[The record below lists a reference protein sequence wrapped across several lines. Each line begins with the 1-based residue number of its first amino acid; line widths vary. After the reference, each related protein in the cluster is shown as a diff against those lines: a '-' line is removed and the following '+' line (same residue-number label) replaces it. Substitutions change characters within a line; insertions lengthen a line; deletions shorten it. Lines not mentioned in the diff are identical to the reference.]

1 MLCTPITMKSNVKP
15 ILMVLIMISTSLA
28 GCITGDSGDDNVPV
42 TAVFSYSPTTDI
54 RTGDSVELDASASL
68 PQDGSL
74 TYSWDCDGDGAAD
87 ETGQKTDCSWEVEG
101 TYSVTL
107 TVASGGV
114 SNSQTKDI
122 VVSEAPVGTPVAE
135 ITQYADEEDCLYDEI
150 DETKNILVWICAMD
164 KSQSDRE
171 VTETTTVQLDGSD
184 SESGGNSE
192 YITTWN
198 WDINLEYDSDGD
210 GNLENDADLTGESVE
225 WKDVA
230 PGEYEVNLS
239 VTNSAGEIDGDKIKV
254 YVSYY
259 GEWKDFQIDGKTSNT
274 PKEIEFDMSVVYDR
288 DQGNTIRKVET
299 ILTYP
304 QLDDDCWAGES
315 QCGNTLDIFAFNEE
329 DEEATNTTETANENR
344 DAGDCDDDENYC
356 VMLLLSSYMFTDT
369 ESTYGDGDW
378 IMKISNDMLR
388 DAQIESM
395 VIILHY
401 K

>member
-1 MLCTPITMKSNVKP
+1 MLCTPSTMKPHVKP
-15 ILMVLIMISTSLA
+15 ILMALIMISTSLS
-28 GCITGDSGDDNVPV
+28 GCIFGDESENEVPV
-42 TAVFSYSPTTDI
+42 TAVFSYSPTSNI
-54 RTGDSVELDASASL
+54 RTGDSVELDGSASL

-107 TVASGGV
+107 TVASGGK
-114 SNSQTKDI
+114 SNSQTKEI
-122 VVSEAPVGTPVAE
+122 TVTEAPVGSPKAE

-164 KSQSDRE
+164 KSESDRE
-171 VTETTTVQLDGSD
+171 ITETTTILLDASD
-184 SESGGNSE
+184 SESGGDSE

-210 GNLENDADLTGESVE
+210 GNLENDADLIGESVE

-239 VTNSAGEIDGDKIKV
+239 VTNSAGAMDGDKIKV

-259 GEWKDFQIDGKTSNT
+259 GEWKDFQIDGNNSGS
-274 PKEIEFDMSVVYDR
+274 PKVIEFDMPVVYDR

-304 QLDDDCWAGES
+304 QLDGDQPFGNDVE
-315 QCGNTLDIFAFNEE
+315 NTLNLYAFNEE
-329 DEEATNTTETANENR
+329 EEEAANTSDTANENR
-344 DAGDCDDDENYC
+344 DEGDCDSENYC
-356 VMLLLSSYMFTDT
+356 VLLLLSSYMFMDT
-369 ESTYGDGDW
+369 ESTWDDGEW
-378 IMKISNDMLR
+378 MMQIRNNRWNDV
-388 DAQIESM
+388 QVESM

>member
-1 MLCTPITMKSNVKP
+1 
-15 ILMVLIMISTSLA
+15 MISTSLS
-28 GCITGDSGDDNVPV
+28 GCIFGDESENEVPV
-42 TAVFSYSPTTDI
+42 TAVFSYSPTSNI
-54 RTGDSVELDASASL
+54 RTGDSVELDGSASL

-107 TVASGGV
+107 TVASGGK
-114 SNSQTKDI
+114 SNSQTKEI
-122 VVSEAPVGTPVAE
+122 TVTEAPVGSPKAE

-164 KSQSDRE
+164 KSESDRE
-171 VTETTTVQLDGSD
+171 ITETTTILLDASD
-184 SESGGNSE
+184 SESGGDSE

-210 GNLENDADLTGESVE
+210 GNLENDADLIGESVE

-239 VTNSAGEIDGDKIKV
+239 VTNSAGAMDGDKIKV

-259 GEWKDFQIDGKTSNT
+259 GEWKDFQIDGNNSGS
-274 PKEIEFDMSVVYDR
+274 PKVIEFDMPVVYDR

-304 QLDDDCWAGES
+304 QLDGDQPFGNDVE
-315 QCGNTLDIFAFNEE
+315 NTLNLYAFNEE
-329 DEEATNTTETANENR
+329 EEEAANTSDTANENR
-344 DAGDCDDDENYC
+344 DEGDCDSENYC
-356 VMLLLSSYMFTDT
+356 VLLLLSSYMFMDT
-369 ESTYGDGDW
+369 ESTWDDGEW
-378 IMKISNDMLR
+378 MMQIRNNRWNDV
-388 DAQIESM
+388 QVESM

-401 K
+401 N

>member
-1 MLCTPITMKSNVKP
+1 
-15 ILMVLIMISTSLA
+15 MISTSLS
-28 GCITGDSGDDNVPV
+28 GCIFGDESENEVPV
-42 TAVFSYSPTTDI
+42 TAVFSYSPTSNI
-54 RTGDSVELDASASL
+54 RTGDSVELDGSASL

-107 TVASGGV
+107 TVASGGK
-114 SNSQTKDI
+114 SNSQTKEI
-122 VVSEAPVGTPVAE
+122 TVTEAPVGSPKAE

-164 KSQSDRE
+164 KSESDRE
-171 VTETTTVQLDGSD
+171 ITETTTILLDASD
-184 SESGGNSE
+184 SESGGDSE

-210 GNLENDADLTGESVE
+210 GNLENDADLIGESVE

-239 VTNSAGEIDGDKIKV
+239 VTNSAGAMDGDKIKV

-259 GEWKDFQIDGKTSNT
+259 GEWKDFQIDGNNSGS
-274 PKEIEFDMSVVYDR
+274 PKVIEFDMPVVYDR

-304 QLDDDCWAGES
+304 QLDGDQPFGNDVE
-315 QCGNTLDIFAFNEE
+315 NTLNLYAFNEE
-329 DEEATNTTETANENR
+329 EEEAANTSDTANENR
-344 DAGDCDDDENYC
+344 DEGDCDSENYC
-356 VMLLLSSYMFTDT
+356 VSLLLSSYMFMDT
-369 ESTYGDGDW
+369 ESTWDDGEW
-378 IMKISNDMLR
+378 MMQIRNNRWNDV
-388 DAQIESM
+388 QVESM

>member
-1 MLCTPITMKSNVKP
+1 MKSHVKP
-15 ILMVLIMISTSLA
+15 ILVVLIMVSISLA
-28 GCITGDSGDDNVPV
+28 GCITGDSRDDDVPV
-42 TAVFSYSPTTDI
+42 TAVFSYSPTSNI

-122 VVSEAPVGTPVAE
+122 VVTEAPVGTPTAE
-135 ITQYADEEDCLYDEI
+135 ITQYADEEDCQFDEI

-164 KSQSDRE
+164 KSDSDRE

-184 SESGGNSE
+184 SESGGDSE
-192 YITTWN
+192 YITSWS

-239 VTNSAGEIDGDKIKV
+239 VTNSAGSMDGDKIKV

-259 GEWKDFQIDGKTSNT
+259 GEWTDFQIDGNNSGS
-274 PKEIEFDMSVVYDR
+274 PKVIEFDMPVVYDR

-304 QLDDDCWAGES
+304 QLDGD
-315 QCGNTLDIFAFNEE
+315 QPFGNDVENILNLYAFNEE
-329 DEEATNTTETANENR
+329 DEEASNTSETANENR

-356 VMLLLSSYMFTDT
+356 VMLLLSSYMFTET
-369 ESTYGDGDW
+369 ESTYGDGEW
-378 IMKISNDMLR
+378 LMQIRNNRWNDV
-388 DAQIESM
+388 QIESM

>member
-1 MLCTPITMKSNVKP
+1 MLCTPCTMKSNVKP
-15 ILMVLIMISTSLA
+15 ILIFLIMVSTSLA
-28 GCITGDSGDDNVPV
+28 GCITGDSGDDDVPV

-54 RTGDSVELDASASL
+54 RTGDSVELDASSSL
-68 PQDGSL
+68 PKDGSL

-107 TVASGGV
+107 TVTSGGI

-122 VVSEAPVGTPVAE
+122 VVTVAPVGTPKAE
-135 ITQYADEEDCLYDEI
+135 ITQYADEEDCQFDDIE
-150 DETKNILVWICAMD
+150 EMKNIVVWICGMD

-171 VTETTTVQLDGSD
+171 ITETTTVQLDGSE
-184 SESGGNSE
+184 SESGGDSE
-192 YITTWN
+192 YITTWS

-239 VTNSAGEIDGDKIKV
+239 VTNSAGSIDGDKIKV

-259 GEWKDFQIDGKTSNT
+259 GEWKDFQIDGNNSGS
-274 PKEIEFDMSVVYDR
+274 PKVVEFDMSVVYDR

-299 ILTYP
+299 ILTYEQVDSDC
-304 QLDDDCWAGES
+304 QLGAS
-315 QCGNTLDIFAFNEE
+315 NCGNTLNLYAFNEE
-329 DEEATNTTETANENR
+329 DEEAANTSETANENR
-344 DAGDCDDDENYC
+344 DAGDCESENYC
-356 VMLLLSSYMFTDT
+356 VSLLLSSYMFTDT
-369 ESTYGDGDW
+369 ESTYDDGEW
-378 IMKISNDMLR
+378 LMQIRNNRWNDV
-388 DAQIESM
+388 QVESM
-395 VIILHY
+395 VIILYY

>member
-1 MLCTPITMKSNVKP
+1 
-15 ILMVLIMISTSLA
+15 MISTSLS
-28 GCITGDSGDDNVPV
+28 GCIFGDESENEVPV
-42 TAVFSYSPTTDI
+42 TAVFSYSPTSNI
-54 RTGDSVELDASASL
+54 RTGDSVELDGSASL

-107 TVASGGV
+107 TVASGGK
-114 SNSQTKDI
+114 SNSQTKEI
-122 VVSEAPVGTPVAE
+122 TVTEAPVGSPKAE

-164 KSQSDRE
+164 KSESDRE
-171 VTETTTVQLDGSD
+171 ITETTTIQLDASD
-184 SESGGNSE
+184 SESGGESE

-198 WDINLEYDSDGD
+198 WDLDLEYDSDGD
-210 GNLENDADLTGESVE
+210 GNLENDADLIGESVE

-239 VTNSAGEIDGDKIKV
+239 VTNSAGAMDGDKIKV

-259 GEWKDFQIDGKTSNT
+259 GEWKDFQIDGNNSGS
-274 PKEIEFDMSVVYDR
+274 PKVIEFDMPVVYDR

-304 QLDDDCWAGES
+304 QLDGDQPFGNDVE
-315 QCGNTLDIFAFNEE
+315 NTLNLYAFNEE
-329 DEEATNTTETANENR
+329 EEEAANTSDTANENR
-344 DAGDCDDDENYC
+344 DEGDCDSENYC
-356 VMLLLSSYMFTDT
+356 VSLLLSSYMFMDT
-369 ESTYGDGDW
+369 ESTWDDGEW
-378 IMKISNDMLR
+378 MMQIRNNRWNDV
-388 DAQIESM
+388 QVESM

>member
-1 MLCTPITMKSNVKP
+1 
-15 ILMVLIMISTSLA
+15 MISTSLS
-28 GCITGDSGDDNVPV
+28 GCIFGDESENEVPV
-42 TAVFSYSPTTDI
+42 TAVFSYSPTSNI
-54 RTGDSVELDASASL
+54 RTGDSVELDGSASL

-107 TVASGGV
+107 TVASGGK
-114 SNSQTKDI
+114 SNSQTKEI
-122 VVSEAPVGTPVAE
+122 TVTEAPVGSPKAE

-164 KSQSDRE
+164 KSESDRE
-171 VTETTTVQLDGSD
+171 ITETTTIQLDASD
-184 SESGGNSE
+184 SESGGESE

-198 WDINLEYDSDGD
+198 WDLDLEYDSDGD
-210 GNLENDADLTGESVE
+210 GNLENDADLTGEQVE

-239 VTNSAGEIDGDKIKV
+239 VTNSAGAMDGDKIKV

-259 GEWKDFQIDGKTSNT
+259 GEWKDFQIDGNNSGS
-274 PKEIEFDMSVVYDR
+274 PKVIEFDMPVVYDR

-304 QLDDDCWAGES
+304 QLDGDQPFGNDVE
-315 QCGNTLDIFAFNEE
+315 NTLNLYAFNEE
-329 DEEATNTTETANENR
+329 EEEAANTSDTANENR
-344 DAGDCDDDENYC
+344 DEGDCDSENYC
-356 VMLLLSSYMFTDT
+356 VLLLLSSYMFMDT
-369 ESTYGDGDW
+369 ESTWDDGEW
-378 IMKISNDMLR
+378 MMQIRNNRWNDV
-388 DAQIESM
+388 QVESM
-395 VIILHY
+395 VIVLHY

>member
-1 MLCTPITMKSNVKP
+1 
-15 ILMVLIMISTSLA
+15 MISTSLA

-304 QLDDDCWAGES
+304 QIDDDCFLGDS

>member
-1 MLCTPITMKSNVKP
+1 
-15 ILMVLIMISTSLA
+15 MISTSLS
-28 GCITGDSGDDNVPV
+28 GCIFGDESENEVPV
-42 TAVFSYSPTTDI
+42 TAVFSYSPTSNI
-54 RTGDSVELDASASL
+54 RTGDSVELDGSASL

-107 TVASGGV
+107 TVASGGK
-114 SNSQTKDI
+114 SNSQTKEI
-122 VVSEAPVGTPVAE
+122 TVTEAPVGSPKAE

-164 KSQSDRE
+164 KSESDRE
-171 VTETTTVQLDGSD
+171 ITETTTILLDASD
-184 SESGGNSE
+184 SESGGDSE

-210 GNLENDADLTGESVE
+210 GNLENDADLTGKQVE

-239 VTNSAGEIDGDKIKV
+239 VTNSAGAMDGDKIKV

-259 GEWKDFQIDGKTSNT
+259 GEWKDFQIDGNNSGS
-274 PKEIEFDMSVVYDR
+274 PKVIEFDMPVVYDR

-304 QLDDDCWAGES
+304 QLDGDQPFGNDVE
-315 QCGNTLDIFAFNEE
+315 NTLNLYAFNEE
-329 DEEATNTTETANENR
+329 EEEAANTSDTANENR
-344 DAGDCDDDENYC
+344 DEGDCDSENYC
-356 VMLLLSSYMFTDT
+356 VLLLLSSYMFMDT
-369 ESTYGDGDW
+369 ESTWDDGEW
-378 IMKISNDMLR
+378 MMQIRNNRWNDV
-388 DAQIESM
+388 QVESM